1 MIKINSKSQKERDR
15 MYKIAIVEDDREI
28 REELT
33 ILLKNAGYQI
43 NPIDNFEN
51 VEQQIL
57 ENEYDLILLDVNLP
71 NINGYEICSKI
82 RTKSKIPII
91 FVTSRNNSMDELNGI
106 ILGGDDYIEK
116 PYNVPILLA
125 RIQNLLKRTY
135 DREENESRLEY
146 KGIELD
152 ILKSQIC
159 FQDKEIELTK
169 TEIKTLYYL
178 FKHSD
183 KIVPRADI
191 IDYLWDNEVYA
202 DDNSLS
208 VIITRLREKLK
219 EIGVENL
226 IETKRGQRYKL

>member
-1 MIKINSKSQKERDR
+1 

-28 REELT
+28 REELA

-43 NPIDNFEN
+43 NQINNFEN

-71 NINGYEICSKI
+71 NRNGYGICSKI

-226 IETKRGQRYKL
+226 IETKRGQGYKL